1 MVAPAMAQ
9 TKTSKRKSP
18 TRRTSVLTKV
28 ADAAKLAKLIETLD
42 AAGWNLTKAGDALG
56 MTPQA
61 VSAALKRLDRR
72 TYDKAI
78 SDGRIAGGRPT
89 KSDV

>member
-1 MVAPAMAQ
+1 
-9 TKTSKRKSP
+9 
-18 TRRTSVLTKV
+18 
-28 ADAAKLAKLIETLD
+28 
-42 AAGWNLTKAGDALG
+42 